1 MRVERRVGCKQDPAE
16 WVRCWFAENVAQPSE
31 LGAKDESGKAVGTA
45 ATAYFFMRD
54 PTDVGGGE
62 FEYAAEATGLG
73 GIDFL
78 VECWEKWEQVQTPP
92 AFCSTP
98 GRSSFRFRLLRINQI
113 ARRAETGSWLPA
125 CY

>member
-16 WVRCWFAENVAQPSE
+16 WVHCWFAANAAQPSE

-62 FEYAAEATGLG
+62 FEYAAEIPSLG

-78 VECWEKWEQVQTPP
+78 LEGGQQREQVQTPSALVP
-92 AFCSTP
+92 HEGVHLF
-98 GRSSFRFRLLRINQI
+98 GFGF
-113 ARRAETGSWLPA
+113 
-125 CY
+125 Y

>member
-62 FEYAAEATGLG
+62 FEYAAEISSLCGIGFLSKG
-73 GIDFL
+73 GQ
-78 VECWEKWEQVQTPP
+78 KREQVQTPSALVP
-92 AFCSTP
+92 HEGVHLF
-98 GRSSFRFRLLRINQI
+98 GFGFYR
-113 ARRAETGSWLPA
+113 
-125 CY
+125 